1 MTDAYVMLNCEL
13 GAETAIIEQLKEL
26 EQVVDVFE
34 TIGTHDML
42 VKLQAENFEKIREI
56 VSWNIQKLKKVRST
70 ATLIKK
76 DN

>member
-13 GAETAIIEQLKEL
+13 GSESEIIEQLKGL
-26 EQVVDVFE
+26 DSVVDVFE
-34 TIGTHDML
+34 TIGTYDML

-56 VSWNIQKLKKVRST
+56 VSWNIQKLKNVRST

>member
-1 MTDAYVMLNCEL
+1 MTDAYIMLNCEL
-13 GAETAIIEQLKEL
+13 GSEEEIIEQLKQI
-26 EQVVDVFE
+26 EQVADVFE

-56 VSWNIQKLKKVRST
+56 VSWNIQKIKNVRST

-76 DN
+76 DK